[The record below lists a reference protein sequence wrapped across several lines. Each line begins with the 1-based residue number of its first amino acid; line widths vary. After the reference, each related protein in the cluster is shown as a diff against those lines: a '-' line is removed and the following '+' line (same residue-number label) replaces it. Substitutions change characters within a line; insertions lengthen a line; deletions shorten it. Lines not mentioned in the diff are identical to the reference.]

1 VAVMLA
7 YPLTENAVRS
17 LVGELA
23 GRRRSEVF

>member
-7 YPLTENAVRS
+7 YPLTEGAVRS

-23 GRRRSEVF
+23 GRRWSELS